1 VGPDGD
7 GAEERD
13 VTATDQQQPEEQEH
27 ETAQAE
33 QRQAMFRLL
42 LVLMAGVFAA
52 YAIGIAKAVAV
63 VFAVIV
69 MIMIHELGHFLTA
82 KSAGMK
88 VTEYFL
94 GFGPRLWS
102 VRKGETEYGVKAL
115 PLGGYVKIVG
125 MHNLDEVDP
134 VDEPRTY
141 RQKSYPRRLS
151 VAVAGSFMHLVMAFL
166 LLWTLHSVV
175 GFVQPDNRIGE
186 ISKLPTGQ
194 SPAQEAGFRPGD
206 KIVSIDGRPLRKWDD
221 LPPYIQDHPGD
232 AVTFVVE
239 RAGQQ
244 LTLVATPI
252 DRSKLKLEGDSRT
265 FDKPT
270 GFIGISPH
278 LQVVKDGPV
287 QSLGKSAGDIGALTK
302 QTFGFFGNLFS
313 FHGLKEYGQQ
323 LTAQPGDTKPA
334 EDQPRLLS
342 PVGLARIANQVA
354 NNGIRDVLVLLIS
367 INVFV
372 GILNMFPML
381 PFDGGHVAIATYEA
395 IVSKIKKRR
404 HFVDVTKLLPFT
416 YMVFLVLM
424 FLAVTSLYLDI
435 ARPLNL
441 Q

>member
-1 VGPDGD
+1 L
-7 GAEERD
+7 
-13 VTATDQQQPEEQEH
+13 TATDERHHDGRELEDI
-27 ETAQAE
+27 QAE
-33 QRQAMFRLL
+33 QRQAVFRLL
-42 LVLMAGVFAA
+42 LVLLAGVFAA
-52 YAIGIAKAVAV
+52 YALGIAKAVAV
-63 VFAVIV
+63 VLAVV
-69 MIMIHELGHFLTA
+69 LMIMIHELGHFLTA
-82 KSAGMK
+82 KWGGMK

-115 PLGGYVKIVG
+115 PLGGYVRIVG

-151 VAVAGSFMHLVMAFL
+151 VAVAGSFMHFVMAFL
-166 LLWTLHSVV
+166 LLWSLHSVV

-194 SPAQEAGFRPGD
+194 SPAQESGLRPGD
-206 KIVSIDGRPLRKWDD
+206 KIVAVDGKPLRSWDE
-221 LPPYIQDHPGD
+221 LPPYIQTHPGRP
-232 AVTFVVE
+232 VTFVIE
-239 RAGQQ
+239 RSGQR
-244 LTLVATPI
+244 LTLVVTPI
-252 DRSKLKLEGDSRT
+252 DRSKIKIKGDTRT

-278 LQVVKDGPV
+278 LRVVKDGPV
-287 QSLGKSAGDIGALTK
+287 ESIGKSAGDIGALSK
-302 QTFGFFGNLFS
+302 QTFGFFGHLFS

-323 LTAQPGDTKPA
+323 LTAQPGETKPA
-334 EDQPRLLS
+334 ADQPRLLS
-342 PVGLARIANQVA
+342 PVGLARVANQVA
-354 NNGIRDVLVLLIS
+354 NNGIRDVLVLLVS
-367 INVFV
+367 INIFV